1 MYDNNNNMDWIDN
14 MDWQYLSLILPLTYM
29 FITVGEGVKVAIFDT
44 GLADG
49 HVHFKK
55 GRVKD
60 RTNWTD
66 EKTLNDG
73 RHIIIDFI
81 LLLHEY

>member
-1 MYDNNNNMDWIDN
+1 MI
-14 MDWQYLSLILPLTYM
+14 S
-29 FITVGEGVKVAIFDT
+29 GEGVKVAIFDT
-44 GLADG
+44 GLAEG
-49 HVHFKK
+49 HGHFKK

-73 RHIIIDFI
+73 RLAENNLKLYH
-81 LLLHEY
+81 H